1 MKLNREETRMMIRST
16 ASCTWLVTLGLAASC
31 LGGGAQA
38 QTAYKLGIS
47 GAATG
52 PASPSYLP
60 HIEGLRLYLR
70 QLNDKGGVNGGKVD
84 PVLLDDKAAPS
95 EAASNAKRL
104 MDDEQVLAVALM
116 SLSSTYA
123 PMFQSATRTKT
134 PVLLLGQAVCPANAA
149 SAQMN
154 PYVFCGGSTSDPNTA
169 AYWQVP
175 LVKALAEKHGDALKL
190 ALVAADIPIS
200 RQGID
205 TMEQL
210 AGKLNIAVVDKQAIP
225 PAAADVS
232 GAASRIIASGANYVT
247 SWAPV
252 TTAVQMLGALRR
264 QGWNG
269 WYVHNHSAE
278 AEDALRQLK
287 DPKLV
292 MSPEYAFTVEKLPI
306 FAEIEAA
313 AKKYGVS
320 LPVDTLSL
328 GWASGMIVEAA
339 LKPCGA
345 ACSRETL
352 LDALNGLNVPT
363 AGIYPDPVKWTKD
376 DHTRPASFTAYIW
389 DAKAQSVKRITEWSR
404 VKNGELAN
412 VKVID

>member
-1 MKLNREETRMMIRST
+1 MLRRKVL
-16 ASCTWLVTLGLAASC
+16 LGTLLATC
-31 LGGGAQA
+31 LALTSVVGAWA
-38 QTAYKLGIS
+38 QTAYKIGIS

-60 HIEGLRLYLR
+60 HIEGIRTYLR
-70 QLNDKGGVNGGKVD
+70 QLNDKGGINGAKVD
-84 PVLLDDKAAPS
+84 VVFLDDKAAPS

-104 MDDEQVLAVALM
+104 MDDEQVLAVGLM

-123 PMFQSATRTKT
+123 PMFQAATRTKT
-134 PVLLLGQAVCPANAA
+134 PILLLGQAVCPASAA
-149 SAQMN
+149 GPQMN
-154 PYVFCGGSTSDPNTA
+154 PFVFCGGSTSDPNTA
-169 AYWQVP
+169 GFWQVP
-175 LVKALAEKHGDALKL
+175 LVKALAEKHGDQLKL

-205 TMEQL
+205 FMEQL
-210 AGKLNIAVVDKQAIP
+210 AKQLNIQIVDKQALP
-225 PAAADVS
+225 LGAADVS
-232 GAASRIIASGANYVT
+232 GAASRIVASGANYVT

-269 WYVHNHSAE
+269 WYIHNHSAE
-278 AEDALRQLK
+278 AEDTLRQLK

-292 MSPEYAFTVEKLPI
+292 MSPEYAFTVEKLPV

-320 LPVDTLSL
+320 VPVDTLLL
-328 GWASGMIVEAA
+328 GWASGMMLESA
-339 LKPCGA
+339 LKQCGSS
-345 ACSRETL
+345 CTREKL
-352 LDALNGLNVPT
+352 LDVLNGLSVET

-376 DHTRPASFTAYIW
+376 DHTRPASFTAYAW
-389 DAKAQSVKRITEWSR
+389 DPKTQSVKRITEWSR
-404 VKNGELAN
+404 VKNELAK
-412 VKVID
+412 VKVLD

>member
-1 MKLNREETRMMIRST
+1 MKRFNCFA
-16 ASCTWLVTLGLAASC
+16 ASLAA
-31 LGGGAQA
+31 LAAALAFNTAKAQS
-38 QTAYKLGIS
+38 AYKIGIS

-60 HIEGLRLYLR
+60 HIEGFRTYLR
-70 QLNDKGGVNGGKVD
+70 QLNDKGGVNGNKID
-84 PVLLDDKAAPS
+84 FVLLDDKAAPS
-95 EAASNAKRL
+95 EAANNAKRL
-104 MDDEQVLAVALM
+104 MDDDSVIAVSLM

-123 PMFQSATRTKT
+123 PMFQAATRTKT
-134 PVLLLGQAVCPANAA
+134 PVLLLGQAVCPGNAA
-149 SAQMN
+149 SPQMN

-169 AYWQVP
+169 GFWQVP
-175 LVKALAEKHGDALKL
+175 LVKALADKNKDDLKL

-205 TMEQL
+205 NMEKI
-210 AGKLNIAVVDKQAIP
+210 AGEMKIPVVDKQAIP

-247 SWAPV
+247 SFAPV

-269 WYVHNHSAE
+269 WYIHNHSGD
-278 AEDALRQLK
+278 AEDTLRQLK

-313 AKKYGVS
+313 AKKYSVN

-328 GWASGMIVEAA
+328 GWASGIVLEEA
-339 LKPCGA
+339 LKKCGSPCT
-345 ACSRETL
+345 REKLIDTL
-352 LDALNGLNVPT
+352 NNLSVAT
-363 AGIYPDPVKWTKD
+363 AGIYPDPVKWTKG
-376 DHTRPASFTAYIW
+376 DHTRPASFTAYAW
-389 DAKAQSVKRITEWSR
+389 DPKTSSVKRITDWSR
-404 VKNGELAN
+404 VTAGKLAT
-412 VKVID
+412 VKVLD